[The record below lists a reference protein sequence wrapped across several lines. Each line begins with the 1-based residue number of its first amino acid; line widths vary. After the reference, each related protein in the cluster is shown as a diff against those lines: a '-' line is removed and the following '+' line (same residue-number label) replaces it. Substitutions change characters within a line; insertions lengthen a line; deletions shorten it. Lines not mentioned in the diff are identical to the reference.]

1 MSTGHAPVP
10 IPPAVAERLDGDRIG
25 WLTTV
30 SPEGM
35 PQASPVWCL
44 REEDRIV
51 ITPTRVRAW

>member
-1 MSTGHAPVP
+1 VSAGNAPVR
-10 IPPAVAERLDGDRIG
+10 IAPAVAARLDADRIG

-35 PQASPVWCL
+35 PQASPVWYL